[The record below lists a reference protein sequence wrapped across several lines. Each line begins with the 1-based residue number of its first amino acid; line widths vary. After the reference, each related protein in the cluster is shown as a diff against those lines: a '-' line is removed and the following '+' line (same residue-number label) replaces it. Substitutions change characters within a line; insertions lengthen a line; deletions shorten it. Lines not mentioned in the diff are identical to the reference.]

1 MIDDVIFE
9 SVPFVLEHPIAP
21 TGTIVSYS
29 MDGIN
34 YDFTENIITGSTGNG
49 EVSFVFVG

>member
-34 YDFTENIITGSTGNG
+34 YDFTDGNG